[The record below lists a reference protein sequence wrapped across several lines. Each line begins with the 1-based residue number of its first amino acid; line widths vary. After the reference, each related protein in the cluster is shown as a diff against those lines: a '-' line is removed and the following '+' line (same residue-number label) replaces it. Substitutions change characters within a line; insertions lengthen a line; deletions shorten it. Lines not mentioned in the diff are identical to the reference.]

1 MSSNPSKQIRVST
14 TGSSVEAHSFT
25 GLLHICASV
34 AQQYACVCIS
44 GEVKTPAT
52 LETLGNNY

>member
-1 MSSNPSKQIRVST
+1 MSSNPSKQIRV
-14 TGSSVEAHSFT
+14 SSVEAHSFT